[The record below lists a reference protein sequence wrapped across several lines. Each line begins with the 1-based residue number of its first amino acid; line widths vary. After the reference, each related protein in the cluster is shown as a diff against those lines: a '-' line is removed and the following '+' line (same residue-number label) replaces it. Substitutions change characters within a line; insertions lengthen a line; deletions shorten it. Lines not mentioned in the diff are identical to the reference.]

1 MVSLQGLAS
10 SSHDDFDWPKEDQ
23 NEKEKKEMG
32 ADSINDDSRLQETK
46 K

>member
-1 MVSLQGLAS
+1 MAWPALPTMI
-10 SSHDDFDWPKEDQ
+10 DWPKEDR